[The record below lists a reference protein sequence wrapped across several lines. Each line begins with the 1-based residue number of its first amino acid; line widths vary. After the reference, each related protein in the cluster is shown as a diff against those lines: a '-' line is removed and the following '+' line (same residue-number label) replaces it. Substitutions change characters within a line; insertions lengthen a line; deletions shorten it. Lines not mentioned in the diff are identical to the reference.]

1 MIKLP
6 KTKGEILL
14 NENLAKY
21 SWFQTGGNAEAIF
34 KPANL
39 DDLIYFLKNI
49 DKSININVIGGG
61 SNLLIRDGGIDGVI
75 IVLKDNFKSICLKD
89 NKIEVECGII
99 NSKIFDF
106 TKKNN
111 IGGYEFLGTIPGT
124 IGGAIRGNAGC
135 NGSEIKDLLIDV
147 DVIDVNGNT
156 KTYKAEE
163 CNFEYRKNNLP
174 NDLIFIKA
182 RLKASNKKDAQE
194 IQKTY
199 DEMLEKR
206 KASQPIGVKTCGSTF
221 KNPKE
226 KPAWK
231 VIQELGFQ
239 NKEIEGAKMS
249 EKHANFMVNTGTAT
263 SKSLENLGEMIKK
276 EALEKQNIQL
286 EWEVKIIGKKI

>member
-1 MIKLP
+1 MINLP
-6 KTKGEILL
+6 KTKGKILL

-34 KPANL
+34 KPADL
-39 DDLIYFLKNI
+39 EDLIYFLKNI
-49 DKSININVIGGG
+49 DKSIAVTVIGGG
-61 SNLLIRDGGIDGVI
+61 SNLLIRDGGVDGVV
-75 IVLKDNFKSICLKD
+75 IVLKDNFKSINLRD
-89 NKIEVECGII
+89 NTIEVECGLL

-106 TKKNN
+106 AKKNN

-124 IGGAIRGNAGC
+124 LGGAIRGNAGC
-135 NGSEIKDLLIDV
+135 NGNEIKDLLIS
-147 DVIDVNGNT
+147 IDVLDLNGDI
-156 KTYKAEE
+156 KTYKTEE
-163 CNFEYRKNNLP
+163 CSFEYRKNNLP
-174 NDLIFIKA
+174 DNLIFIKA
-182 RLKASNKKDAQE
+182 RLKADNKKDTQE
-194 IQKTY
+194 IQKVY

-206 KASQPIGVKTCGSTF
+206 KLSQPIGAKTCGSTF

-249 EKHANFMVNTGTAT
+249 EKHANFMINTGTAT

-276 EALEKQNIQL
+276 EALEKQNIKL
-286 EWEVKIIGKKI
+286 DWEVKIIGKKI